1 MYIDIKNEKIIGIY
15 ADNERKELIDV
26 GIIPSPEEI
35 PGKIPVMYYR
45 NGAIVYEYEEAP
57 EATEDGTE
65 TPPVP
70 MDYGET
76 VKGLIRRKYTL
87 SEELAILRQR
97 DTKAEEF
104 EVYNA
109 YAESCKEEARLLIEK
124 QKHWYG
130 RGKRGYGG
138 SQRDKR
144 TGVLGADRSILLGVV
159 GHDDGGLL
167 QVVQIDYHQEHGGLR
182 RILERAYR
190 KDERPG

>member
-15 ADNERKELIDV
+15 ADNEREGLIDV
-26 GIIPSPEEI
+26 GIIPSPKEI

-57 EATEDGTE
+57 EATDNGTE
-65 TPPVP
+65 TSPVP

-76 VKGLIRRKYTL
+76 VNGLIRRKYTL

-124 QKHWYG
+124 Q
-130 RGKRGYGG
+130 
-138 SQRDKR
+138 
-144 TGVLGADRSILLGVV
+144 
-159 GHDDGGLL
+159 
-167 QVVQIDYHQEHGGLR
+167 EH
-182 RILERAYR
+182 
-190 KDERPG
+190 

>member
-45 NGAIVYEYEEAP
+45 YGAIVYEYEDAP
-57 EATEDGTE
+57 EATEDGME

-76 VKGLIRRKYTL
+76 VNGLIRRKYTL

-97 DTKAEEF
+97 GTKAEEF
-104 EVYNA
+104 EAYNA
-109 YAESCKEEARLLIEK
+109 YAESCKEEAILLIEK
-124 QKHWYG
+124 QKH
-130 RGKRGYGG
+130 
-138 SQRDKR
+138 
-144 TGVLGADRSILLGVV
+144 
-159 GHDDGGLL
+159 
-167 QVVQIDYHQEHGGLR
+167 
-182 RILERAYR
+182 
-190 KDERPG
+190 

>member
-15 ADNERKELIDV
+15 ADNEREGLIDV

-57 EATEDGTE
+57 EATEDGME

-76 VKGLIRRKYTL
+76 VNGLIRRKYTL

-104 EVYNA
+104 EAYNA
-109 YAESCKEEARLLIEK
+109 YAESCKEEAILLIEK
-124 QKHWYG
+124 QKH
-130 RGKRGYGG
+130 
-138 SQRDKR
+138 
-144 TGVLGADRSILLGVV
+144 
-159 GHDDGGLL
+159 
-167 QVVQIDYHQEHGGLR
+167 
-182 RILERAYR
+182 
-190 KDERPG
+190 

>member
-15 ADNERKELIDV
+15 ADNEREGLIDV

-57 EATEDGTE
+57 EATEDGME

-76 VKGLIRRKYTL
+76 VNGLIRRKYTL

-97 DTKAEEF
+97 ATKAEEF
-104 EVYNA
+104 EAYNA

-124 QKHWYG
+124 QKH
-130 RGKRGYGG
+130 
-138 SQRDKR
+138 
-144 TGVLGADRSILLGVV
+144 
-159 GHDDGGLL
+159 
-167 QVVQIDYHQEHGGLR
+167 
-182 RILERAYR
+182 
-190 KDERPG
+190 

>member
-15 ADNERKELIDV
+15 ADNKEELIDV

-57 EATEDGTE
+57 EATEDDTG
-65 TPPVP
+65 TPPAQI
-70 MDYGET
+70 DYGET
-76 VKGLIRRKYTL
+76 VNGLIRRKYTL

-104 EVYNA
+104 EAYNA

-124 QKHWYG
+124 QKH
-130 RGKRGYGG
+130 
-138 SQRDKR
+138 
-144 TGVLGADRSILLGVV
+144 
-159 GHDDGGLL
+159 
-167 QVVQIDYHQEHGGLR
+167 
-182 RILERAYR
+182 
-190 KDERPG
+190 

>member
-15 ADNERKELIDV
+15 ADNEREGLIDV

-45 NGAIVYEYEEAP
+45 NGAIVYEYVDAP

-65 TPPVP
+65 TPHVP

-76 VKGLIRRKYTL
+76 VNELIRRKYTL

-97 DTKAEEF
+97 GTKAEEF
-104 EVYNA
+104 EAYNA

-124 QKHWYG
+124 QKH
-130 RGKRGYGG
+130 
-138 SQRDKR
+138 
-144 TGVLGADRSILLGVV
+144 
-159 GHDDGGLL
+159 
-167 QVVQIDYHQEHGGLR
+167 
-182 RILERAYR
+182 
-190 KDERPG
+190 

>member
-15 ADNERKELIDV
+15 ADNEREGLIDV

-57 EATEDGTE
+57 ETTEDGTE
-65 TPPVP
+65 TPHVP

-76 VKGLIRRKYTL
+76 VNELIRRKYTL

-97 DTKAEEF
+97 GTKAEEF
-104 EVYNA
+104 EAYNA

-124 QKHWYG
+124 QKH
-130 RGKRGYGG
+130 
-138 SQRDKR
+138 
-144 TGVLGADRSILLGVV
+144 
-159 GHDDGGLL
+159 
-167 QVVQIDYHQEHGGLR
+167 
-182 RILERAYR
+182 
-190 KDERPG
+190 

>member
-57 EATEDGTE
+57 EATEDDTG
-65 TPPVP
+65 TPPAQI
-70 MDYGET
+70 DYGET
-76 VKGLIRRKYTL
+76 VNGLIRRKYTL

-104 EVYNA
+104 EAYNA
-109 YAESCKEEARLLIEK
+109 YAESCKGEARLLIEK
-124 QKHWYG
+124 QKH
-130 RGKRGYGG
+130 
-138 SQRDKR
+138 
-144 TGVLGADRSILLGVV
+144 
-159 GHDDGGLL
+159 
-167 QVVQIDYHQEHGGLR
+167 
-182 RILERAYR
+182 
-190 KDERPG
+190 

>member
-1 MYIDIKNEKIIGIY
+1 MYIAIKNEKIIGIY
-15 ADNERKELIDV
+15 ADNEREGLIDV

-57 EATEDGTE
+57 ETTEDGTE
-65 TPPVP
+65 TSTVP

-76 VKGLIRRKYTL
+76 VNGLIRRKYTL

-104 EVYNA
+104 EAYNA

-124 QKHWYG
+124 QKH
-130 RGKRGYGG
+130 
-138 SQRDKR
+138 
-144 TGVLGADRSILLGVV
+144 
-159 GHDDGGLL
+159 
-167 QVVQIDYHQEHGGLR
+167 
-182 RILERAYR
+182 
-190 KDERPG
+190 